1 MTRTV
6 EVFRQTLVAKAEM
19 DRAAA
24 KEAEA
29 EARRAQGLDA
39 LTRAFEARAAALME
53 GVSAPATE
61 MQATAEAVARTAR
74 RPSPATS
81 PTSRRAPRR
90 RVRRPCRFSA
100 PRSTCHAG
108 PISSPPRLTGSSTGP
123 GLPEGPS
130 AKQKPARLSRTGL
143 NETGRSLRPAERIG
157 RLTRRRA
164 PRPGCPSPCSGRCA
178 RRCGPTY
185 RAGRAGS
192 TAWHGAPCRGG
203 PP

>member
-74 RPSPATS
+74 RPSPAIS
-81 PTSRRAPRR
+81 PTSRGAPR
-90 RVRRPCRFSA
+90 
-100 PRSTCHAG
+100 
-108 PISSPPRLTGSSTGP
+108 TGEAAVQVLG
-123 GLPEGPS
+123 
-130 AKQKPARLSRTGL
+130 AAIDLSR
-143 NETGRSLRPAERIG
+143 RSDQLSAEIHRFLAG
-157 RLTRRRA
+157 VRA
-164 PRPGCPSPCSGRCA
+164 A
-178 RRCGPTY
+178 
-185 RAGRAGS
+185 
-192 TAWHGAPCRGG
+192 
-203 PP
+203 